1 MRFPSIRALVT
12 GGAGF
17 IGSHLAEA
25 LCQEGAEVIVLDN
38 LSSGLET
45 NLSWRRT
52 PHRLRFVQGDIR
64 DGALVRRVVEGCD
77 WVFHQAAIASVPYSV
92 EHPVETNEQNLSA
105 TLGLLVAAREA
116 GVRRFLFAS
125 SSAIYG
131 DGAEPVKHEA
141 LPPLPVS
148 PYALQKYASERYGQL
163 LHALYG
169 FETVAL
175 RYFNVFGPRQVFDS
189 PYSGVIAR
197 FCTAFLAGERP
208 TVFGDGLQSRDFIS
222 VADVARANLAAAAAP
237 AAQVAG
243 RIFNI
248 AGGRSV
254 SLLEL
259 VSSLNELTGQGL
271 EPVFA
276 PARAGDVRHSQADI
290 AAARAAFGFA
300 ATVSLDEG
308 LRRTLDFYRS
318 TSSSRTSQ

>member
-1 MRFPSIRALVT
+1 MMLCSIRALVT

-17 IGSHLAEA
+17 IGSHLTEA
-25 LCQEGAEVIVLDN
+25 LCREGVEVVVLDN
-38 LSSGLET
+38 LSTGLES
-45 NLSWRRT
+45 NLSWRQT

-64 DGALVRRVVEGCD
+64 DGALVRRTVEGCD

-92 EHPVETNEQNLSA
+92 EHPVETNDQNLSA

-116 GVRRFLFAS
+116 GVRRFVFAS
-125 SSAIYG
+125 SSAVYG
-131 DGAEPVKHEA
+131 DGPERVKHEA
-141 LPPLPVS
+141 LAPLPLS

-163 LHALYG
+163 FHALHG
-169 FETVAL
+169 FETVGL
-175 RYFNVFGPRQVFDS
+175 RYFNVFGPRQVYDS

-222 VADVARANLAAAAAP
+222 VADVVRANMASAMAP

-243 RIFNI
+243 RVFNI

-254 SLLEL
+254 SLLDL
-259 VSSLNELTGQGL
+259 VSSLNELTGRRL

-276 PARAGDVRHSQADI
+276 PARAGDVRHSKADVSAAQAAMGFT
-290 AAARAAFGFA
+290 AAVPLR
-300 ATVSLDEG
+300 EG
-308 LRRTLDFYRS
+308 LRLTLDWYGAS
-318 TSSSRTSQ
+318 A